1 MDNSNAQPDIF
12 IIRRKTPRSRG
23 FSWGGTVSFGA
34 CLAVSAQLCYYSL
47 TFRDISGANAF
58 RFGILIALFFVIAII
73 LWVVSSKSQNGT
85 LSISDELISC
95 KCERNFLDIMP
106 GQVTSVTRYDD
117 IVKIA
122 FSGKTLTVKSEK
134 ASQIEDRVKDF
145 ISAYRYSGNLVTT
158 VPTPVAVRKTES
170 QNELISADKIREYKK
185 LVDDGIISQEQF
197 DQIIEKITQK

>member
-23 FSWGGTVSFGA
+23 FSWGGTACFGA
-34 CLAVSAQLCYYSL
+34 CLATAGYFCFYYL
-47 TFRDISGANAF
+47 TFQDISEATAF
-58 RFGILIALFFVIAII
+58 RFGVFIALFFVVAII
-73 LWVVSSKSQNGT
+73 LWVSSSKSQNGT

-122 FSGKTLTVKSEK
+122 FSGKTLTIRSEK